1 MRGLSFNRITP
12 PGTAEVID
20 NGSDEGRHGRQSHA
34 LTVHFLQQRLPLW
47 IDKIQFSQVEDRFA
61 VMRGGLGGQPA
72 LAEFRDPW
80 AGELA
85 FQLEPEFAGAVVQS
99 DL

>member
-34 LTVHFLQQRLPLW
+34 LAVHFLQQRLPLG
-47 IDKIQFSQVEDRFA
+47 IDKINFREVEDRFA
-61 VMRGGLGGQPA
+61 IVRSGLGGQPA
-72 LAEFRDPW
+72 LAKFRDPG
-80 AGELA
+80 ARELTL
-85 FQLEPEFAGAVVQS
+85 QSKPEFAGAVVQS
-99 DL
+99 NL